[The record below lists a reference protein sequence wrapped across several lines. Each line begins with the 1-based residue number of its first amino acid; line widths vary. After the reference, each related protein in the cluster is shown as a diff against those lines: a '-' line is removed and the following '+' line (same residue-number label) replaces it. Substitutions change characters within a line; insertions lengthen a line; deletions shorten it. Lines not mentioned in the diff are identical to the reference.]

1 MWWCVQFIYTVYS
14 SYTLCTVHV
23 HCVQCIHAVYVADTD
38 WDDVYNHL
46 LRPCAL
52 LQFMEYLEKLLY
64 NAYEGYA
71 VAMPSPPKV
80 QSLYTT
86 CRNQITLTWNIIYC
100 PWLQDLVILYEF
112 DLPWSITL
120 WSVRRFNPSARSW
133 SHTRVTCVGSGFG
146 GVIWL

>member
-1 MWWCVQFIYTVYS
+1 MYSLYTMCTVHIHCVQFVYTVYS
-14 SYTLCTVHV
+14 SYTLCTVHI
-23 HCVQCIHAVYVADTD
+23 HCVQFIYTVYIADTD

-80 QSLYTT
+80 QCLYTA
-86 CRNQITLTWNIIYC
+86 CLNQFTLISNIFSMAPRFCYF
-100 PWLQDLVILYEF
+100 EF
-112 DLPWSITL
+112 DLQC
-120 WSVRRFNPSARSW
+120 SA
-133 SHTRVTCVGSGFG
+133 V
-146 GVIWL
+146 